1 MDREAT
7 SYDVI
12 PYPGYTHPQTHPGR
26 LEVMAQLY
34 GLTAPPA
41 QRCRVLELGCG
52 TGSNLVPLAWALP
65 ECELVGIDLAAQPV
79 ARGWEM
85 IRDLALTNVRLVHGN
100 ILEIDAA
107 WGQFDYII
115 AHGFY
120 SWVPPKIQE
129 RMLELCRQAL
139 TPRGVAFVS
148 YNALPGCHLR
158 TMLREM
164 MQFHIRDHAAPR
176 ERIDQALALVRFL
189 TDAQDTQDEFRIW
202 MKAELNR
209 IIEHADGHLYHDELA
224 DINEP
229 LYFRQFMQRAARHG
243 LQYLGEADYFEMSD
257 HIFKESV
264 RATLQQ
270 LSRNRILRE
279 QYLDFL
285 KCRRFRQTLLCHR
298 EVTLHQEPHAAPVAG
313 FLVSSAAECTSGS
326 NDLSAGVNCTFETPK
341 GGKFET
347 DYPLGKAAL
356 AVLGGGW
363 PRPVPFSELLEES
376 LACLK
381 NGNSPADQAQDQGR
395 QLREF
400 LLQLYSAGIVDFR
413 TVAPRMV
420 HHATERPRASPIA
433 RWQVR
438 REEFVTSALHV
449 AVKIEDEVGRSL
461 LSWLDGTNDRT
472 ALIEKLWQLL
482 QANHALTVPD
492 GGEAAAR
499 RELGSK
505 LEDNLAKLARF
516 GLLVE

>member
-1 MDREAT
+1 MDSQAT
-7 SYDVI
+7 SYDSI
-12 PYPGYTHPQTHPGR
+12 PYPGYTHPQTHPSR
-26 LEVMAQLY
+26 LEVIAQLF
-34 GLTAPPA
+34 GLGATSAR
-41 QRCRVLELGCG
+41 RCRVLELGCG

-65 ECELVGIDLAAQPV
+65 ECELVGIDLAARPV
-79 ARGWEM
+79 ARGVEM
-85 IRDLALTNVRLVHGN
+85 IRDLSLTNVRLVHGN
-100 ILEIDAA
+100 ILEINES

-120 SWVPPKIQE
+120 SWVPPMVQE

-139 TPRGVAFVS
+139 APRGVAFVS

-158 TMLREM
+158 NMLREM
-164 MQFHIRDHAAPR
+164 MLFHIRDFTAPR

-209 IIEHADGHLYHDELA
+209 IVEHEDGHLYHDELA

-229 LYFRQFMQRAARHG
+229 LYFPQFMQRAARHG
-243 LQYLGEADYFEMSD
+243 LQYLGEADYFEMAD
-257 HIFKESV
+257 HIFKEPV

-270 LSRNRILRE
+270 LARNRILRE

-298 EVTLHQEPHAAPVAG
+298 EVQLRNEPDAAPVAD
-313 FLVSSAAECTSGS
+313 FLISSAAECTSGA
-326 NDLSAGVNCTFETPK
+326 NDLRAGHTCAFETPK

-356 AVLGGGW
+356 AVLGGVW
-363 PRPVPFSELLEES
+363 PQPVPFGELLDQS
-376 LACLK
+376 LTLVR
-381 NGNSPADQAQDQGR
+381 NGNTAPDQGQDQGQR
-395 QLREF
+395 LREF

-420 HHATERPRASPIA
+420 HRASARPLASPIA

-438 REEFVTSALHV
+438 REDFVTSVLHV

-461 LSWLDGTNDRT
+461 LSWLDGTNDRK
-472 ALIEKLWQLL
+472 ALLEKLWQLL
-482 QANHALTVPD
+482 QSNNALQVPD
-492 GGEAAAR
+492 GNETTAR
-499 RELGSK
+499 RDLGSQ
-505 LEDNLAKLARF
+505 LEANLAKLARF